1 MKLFIL
7 FLTIL
12 SSLIFAQTDSI
23 KIDSVKT
30 NEPRLRDIKE
40 RRLHLLPGQ
49 ESGPLLAGMTAEPIA
64 LGHVAAHW
72 DELLRFAT
80 SIRTGTVTAS
90 AMLRRLS
97 AYPRQNGLAL
107 ALRELGRLERSIF
120 MLDWLR
126 DIDLRRRTQAGLN
139 KGEARNALA
148 RALFFNQLG
157 ELRDRRFENQTYRA
171 SGLNLLVAA
180 IILWNT
186 RYLEMALAD
195 IGTADEI
202 ARHIAPL
209 GWEHISLTGDY
220 SWNVEDQ
227 PDPDALRPL
236 RAVNSLLAA

>member
-1 MKLFIL
+1 MAERVSRK
-7 FLTIL
+7 
-12 SSLIFAQTDSI
+12 SL
-23 KIDSVKT
+23 
-30 NEPRLRDIKE
+30 RLRAD
-40 RRLHLLPGQ
+40 
-49 ESGPLLAGMTAEPIA
+49 
-64 LGHVAAHW
+64 AA
-72 DELLRFAT
+72 T
-80 SIRTGTVTAS
+80 IAS
-90 AMLRRLS
+90 A
-97 AYPRQNGLAL
+97 Y
-107 ALRELGRLERSIF
+107 
-120 MLDWLR
+120 
-126 DIDLRRRTQAGLN
+126 
-139 KGEARNALA
+139 
-148 RALFFNQLG
+148 
-157 ELRDRRFENQTYRA
+157 TYRA

>member
-1 MKLFIL
+1 
-7 FLTIL
+7 
-12 SSLIFAQTDSI
+12 
-23 KIDSVKT
+23 
-30 NEPRLRDIKE
+30 
-40 RRLHLLPGQ
+40 
-49 ESGPLLAGMTAEPIA
+49 MTAEPIA

-107 ALRELGRLERSIF
+107 ATRAGPSRTLHFHARLAARH
-120 MLDWLR
+120 R
-126 DIDLRRRTQAGLN
+126 PAPAHQAGLN

-220 SWNVEDQ
+220 SWNVEDR

-236 RAVNSLLAA
+236 RAVSSCLPRDVRYPFALTVQIRHFRVVTPTRCPTARSHSVPRSIYWRRPTRSLCWPTAVTGS

>member
-1 MKLFIL
+1 MLCL
-7 FLTIL
+7 CCLLVSVVSSSWCYTIIFFFFKQKTAYEMRISDW
-12 SSLIFAQTDSI
+12 SSDVCSSDL
-23 KIDSVKT
+23 
-30 NEPRLRDIKE
+30 
-40 RRLHLLPGQ
+40 
-49 ESGPLLAGMTAEPIA
+49 
-64 LGHVAAHW
+64 
-72 DELLRFAT
+72 
-80 SIRTGTVTAS
+80 
-90 AMLRRLS
+90 
-97 AYPRQNGLAL
+97 
-107 ALRELGRLERSIF
+107 LERSIF

-148 RALFFNQLG
+148 RALFFNQRG

-195 IGTADEI
+195 IGTPDEI

-220 SWNVEDQ
+220 SWNVEDR

-236 RAVNSLLAA
+236 RAVSSLLAA